1 MDNKNKS
8 NIIKIINNNNINSNI
23 NMLIKIQPRCK
34 IQRKNTDIYI
44 NNETS
49 DNNKNISDTFIE
61 NKLKKLKYTPIFT
74 KINLLSKRNNINK
87 NKKFLTSNPSP
98 IKNFNKLK
106 KEKHYS
112 NITNDNSNR
121 NFFIILNSVNDEI
134 LKHNK
139 LKLQKVKFMKYL

>member
-23 NMLIKIQPRCK
+23 NMLIKIQPKCK

-61 NKLKKLKYTPIFT
+61 KKLKKLKYTPIFT
-74 KINLLSKRNNINK
+74 KINLFSKRNNINK

-106 KEKHYS
+106 KAKHYS
-112 NITNDNSNR
+112 SR